1 MFQDSKAAVFLDRDG
16 VINYNRDDYVKQWAE
31 FQFLPG
37 ALNALSRLSASP
49 LIAVVVTN
57 QSAVGR
63 GLLDILDLEHIHA
76 QMNGIIRKHG
86 GRIDRVFYC
95 PHHPE
100 DNCDCRKPKPGLLQQ
115 AAYALNI
122 DLTRSYLI
130 GDAVSDI
137 RAALAAGCFPLL
149 VLTGRGAA
157 ASQALTLYQ
166 YNRCQVVP
174 DLPAAVDWIL
184 QKL

>member
-1 MFQDSKAAVFLDRDG
+1 MSQTARAAVFLDRDG
-16 VINYNRDDYVKQWAE
+16 VINYNRNDYVKQWAE

-49 LIAVVVTN
+49 LIVVVVTN

-63 GLLDILDLEHIHA
+63 GLLNILDLEHIHA
-76 QMNGIIRKHG
+76 QMSRIIRENG

-100 DNCDCRKPKPGLLQQ
+100 DNCACRKPRPGLLEQ
-115 AAYALNI
+115 AACALNI
-122 DLTRSYLI
+122 DLTCSYLI

-137 RAALAAGCFPLL
+137 QAAQAAGCFPLL

-157 ASQALTLYQ
+157 ARQALALHQ
-166 YNRCQVVP
+166 QNRCQIVP